1 MAILKVVGS
10 GSKQGNTY
18 LLETKDGTLIL
29 DLGCK
34 WNDILECLNFK
45 IEYVCGCLVTHI
57 HSDHSK
63 SIPNALKS
71 QIPVF
76 SNQDVSDKFQ
86 GVKVLQ
92 PKKKY
97 KIGNFTVMPL
107 EVEHNA
113 PNSAYIIEHEEIGKL
128 VYATDLTHFP
138 YKIKGVNHFLIESN
152 YSEDIIIDHLCD
164 NEVIRSMSENHMEI
178 NETINAILNN
188 ISSDLNNIIL
198 CHLSDG
204 QSDEPM
210 FKRMVLD
217 EFGIMP
223 FVAEKG
229 LEVTINKT
237 EF

>member
-1 MAILKVVGS
+1 MATLKVVGS
-10 GSKQGNTY
+10 GSQQGNTY
-18 LLETKDGTLIL
+18 IIEAGGEHLLL

-34 WNDILECLNFK
+34 WDDILEGLCYEISNTYAL
-45 IEYVCGCLVTHI
+45 CTHI

-71 QIPVF
+71 QIHVF
-76 SNQDVSDKFQ
+76 SNQDVAEKFQ
-86 GVKVLQ
+86 GVKALQ
-92 PKKKY
+92 PKKRY

-107 EVEHNA
+107 EVEHNV
-113 PNSAYIIEHEEIGKL
+113 PNFAYIVEHEEIGKL
-128 VYATDLTHFP
+128 IYATDLTHFP
-138 YKIKGVNHFLIESN
+138 YKIKGVTTLLIEAN
-152 YSEDIIIDHLCD
+152 NSEDIIIDHLCE

-178 NETINAILNN
+178 NETIKAIRNN

-204 QSDEPM
+204 QSDEKL
-210 FKRMVLD
+210 FKQLIFE

-223 FVAEKG
+223 YVAEKG
-229 LEVTINKT
+229 LEVTINKE

>member
-1 MAILKVVGS
+1 MATLKVVGS
-10 GSKQGNTY
+10 GSKGNTY
-18 LLETKDGTLIL
+18 IIEAGGEHLLL

-34 WNDILECLNFK
+34 WNDILEGLCYEISNTYAL
-45 IEYVCGCLVTHI
+45 LTHR

-63 SIPNALKS
+63 SIPNAIKS

-76 SNQDVSDKFQ
+76 SCQDVAEAFQ
-86 GVKVLQ
+86 GVKALQ

-97 KIGNFTVMPL
+97 KIGSFYVMPL
-107 EVEHNA
+107 EVEHNVFCF
-113 PNSAYIIEHEEIGKL
+113 AYIIEHEEIGKL

-138 YKIKGVNHFLIESN
+138 YKIKGATTLLIEANNSD
-152 YSEDIIIDHLCD
+152 DIIIDHLCD

-178 NETINAILNN
+178 KETIKAIRNN
-188 ISSDLNNIIL
+188 MSSDLNDIIL

-204 QSDEPM
+204 QSDERL
-210 FKRMVLD
+210 FKQLILE

-223 FVAEKG
+223 IVAEKG
-229 LEVTINKT
+229 LEVEINKS

>member
-1 MAILKVVGS
+1 MTTLKVVGS
-10 GSKQGNTY
+10 GSQQGNTY
-18 LLETKDGTLIL
+18 IIEAGGEHLLL

-34 WNDILECLNFK
+34 WSDILEGLNHD
-45 IEYVCGCLVTHI
+45 ISNTYALLTHR

-76 SNQDVSDKFQ
+76 SNQDVADKFQ
-86 GVKVLQ
+86 GVKALQ

-97 KIGNFTVMPL
+97 KIGSFVVMPL
-107 EVEHNA
+107 EVEHNS
-113 PNSAYIIEHEEIGKL
+113 PNFAYIIEHEEIGKL

-138 YKIKGVNHFLIESN
+138 YKIKGVNHLLIEAN
-152 YSEDIIIDHLCD
+152 NSEDIIIDHLCD
-164 NEVIRSMSENHMEI
+164 NEAIRSMFENHMEI
-178 NETINAILNN
+178 NETINAIRNN
-188 ISSDLNNIIL
+188 ISSGLNNIIL

-204 QSDEPM
+204 QSDEKL
-210 FKRMVLD
+210 FKQLIFE

-223 FVAEKG
+223 YVAEKG
-229 LEVTINKT
+229 LEVTINKE

>member
-1 MAILKVVGS
+1 METLKVVGS
-10 GSKQGNTY
+10 GSQQGNTY
-18 LLETKDGTLIL
+18 IIEAGGEHLLL

-34 WNDILECLNFK
+34 WSDILGMLNHN
-45 IEYVCGCLVTHI
+45 ISNTYALCTHR
-57 HSDHSK
+57 HQDHSK

-71 QIPVF
+71 QIPAF
-76 SNQDVSDKFQ
+76 SNQDVAEKFQ
-86 GVKVLQ
+86 GVKAIQ

-97 KIGNFTVMPL
+97 KIGSFVVMPL

-113 PNSAYIIEHEEIGKL
+113 PNFAYIIEHEEIGKL

-138 YKIKGVNHFLIESN
+138 YKIKGVTNLLIEAN
-152 YSEDIIIDHLCD
+152 NSEDIIIDHLCD

-178 NETINAILNN
+178 NETIKAIRNN

-204 QSDEPM
+204 QSDEM
-210 FKRMVLD
+210 LFKQLIFD

-223 FVAEKG
+223 YVAERG
-229 LEVTINKT
+229 LEVEINKE